1 MSQHLAVQVKRRPAI
16 NRNSQKVNQHA
27 HLVITHARRWMHA
40 KLSGKP
46 KHVVAEN
53 FVKVNNNIAS
63 NQPMQTAP
71 RHILLTLVKVTPV
84 GRLGEVE
91 DEEKEKV
98 MLQLPIHHTAAVTS
112 QRTKHNNK
120 ILDGKAISRARGPNP
135 VSLRSPLHQ
144 PPGINA
150 GKAETSP
157 AEIQQTHGGTD
168 IHGTTIVAEWE
179 FLLPDVILQAQP
191 ACFSQRSTGGG
202 ESRTCLRGI
211 LVYTCHDL
219 GDFNPGYLIN
229 TLEQS
234 TSAYREIC
242 HYEPNHLVN
251 KQ

>member
-1 MSQHLAVQVKRRPAI
+1 MFQHLAVQAKRRPAI
-16 NRNSQKVNQHA
+16 SHNNRKVNQHA
-27 HLVITHARRWMHA
+27 HLAITHARRWMHA

-53 FVKVNNNIAS
+53 FVKVNNNNIAS

-91 DEEKEKV
+91 DEEKEEV
-98 MLQLPIHHTAAVTS
+98 MPQLLIHHTAAVTS

-120 ILDGKAISRARGPNP
+120 ILDGKAISRVRGPNP

-144 PPGINA
+144 PPGISA

-157 AEIQQTHGGTD
+157 AVIHQLHDGTA
-168 IHGTTIVAEWE
+168 ILGTMIVAEWE
-179 FLLPDVILQAQP
+179 FLLPDVKLQAQP

-202 ESRTCLRGI
+202 ESRICLRGI

-219 GDFNPGYLIN
+219 GEFNKAI
-229 TLEQS
+229 
-234 TSAYREIC
+234 
-242 HYEPNHLVN
+242 
-251 KQ
+251 